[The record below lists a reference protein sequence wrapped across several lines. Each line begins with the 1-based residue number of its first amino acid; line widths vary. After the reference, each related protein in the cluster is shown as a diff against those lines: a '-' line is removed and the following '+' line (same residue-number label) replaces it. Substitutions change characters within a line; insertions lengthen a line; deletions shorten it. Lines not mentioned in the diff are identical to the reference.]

1 VSVATTG
8 AARLHIVQCART
20 IGPGYGV
27 SGPTWQLEQA
37 FTSLGCTCERF
48 TLENLGIKTTA
59 MPGGSPLMAL
69 LRFWRDVVVFSTVG
83 SVVLWWTFGRR
94 RRRSGTVVICQ
105 VDALFGDLFVCRSLH
120 KGFLERHPSRV
131 WMLLRNPLHLFVLAR
146 DHVRFR
152 WNVHRHIV
160 ALSEPN
166 KNEIMRLY
174 GVPADRITV
183 IPNGVDLDRFQPS
196 AEARRDVRRELSI
209 GPEEFVAIF
218 VGHEFERKGLRVV
231 LEALTSLLARHVRLT
246 LVVAGRDSPDRLKS
260 EFSHLGDA
268 VRFIGNRADV
278 ERCYAAADV
287 FVMPAAFDISPLVG
301 PEALASGL
309 PILMT
314 DVGGV
319 RDYLRDGENGWF
331 IEREAGDVAA
341 TLERLVND
349 RELLRQVSARTR
361 ASVMDRDWRVIAARF
376 VEVITNRLR
385 ESFSDSQESIPGPS
399 RKTTPGVDL

>member
-37 FTSLGCTCERF
+37 FTALGCTCERF
-48 TLENLGIKTTA
+48 TLENLGIRTAA
-59 MPGGSPLMAL
+59 MPGGSPLAAL
-69 LRFWRDVVVFSTVG
+69 LRFWRDVVVFSTLG
-83 SVVLWWTFGRR
+83 SAVLWWKFGRR
-94 RRRSGTVVICQ
+94 RRPDTVVICQ
-105 VDALFGDLFVCRSLH
+105 VDALFGDVFVCRSLH
-120 KGFLERHPSRV
+120 KGFLERHPSRT

-152 WNVHRHIV
+152 WNVHQRIV
-160 ALSEPN
+160 ALSQPN
-166 KNEIMRLY
+166 KDEIMRLY
-174 GVPADRITV
+174 GVADDRITV

-196 AEARRDVRRELSI
+196 AEVRRDVRREMSI
-209 GPEEFVAIF
+209 GDDEFVAIF

-231 LEALTSLLARHVRLT
+231 LEALASLLARGVRLT
-246 LVVAGRDSPDRLKS
+246 LVVAGRDDPARLRS
-260 EFSHLGDA
+260 EFAHLGDA
-268 VRFIGNRADV
+268 VRFVGNRADV
-278 ERCYAAADV
+278 ERYYAAADV

-301 PEALASGL
+301 PEALAAGL

-331 IEREAGDVAA
+331 IAREAGDVAA
-341 TLERLVND
+341 KIERLVRD
-349 RELLRQVSARTR
+349 RELLRQLSSRAR

-376 VEVITNRLR
+376 VDVITNRLR
-385 ESFSDSQESIPGPS
+385 ESFSRSPESIPRPT